1 MSCRSNYLA
10 RTDRT
15 LRRTFSPAP
24 TVLRTTDTAVK
35 RIPKVSSAHFR
46 SSSETVYVCR
56 VVGIPSSIRGQS
68 GVAWHL
74 DVLNNAGIAWKYMTL
89 GRTTV
94 IGVGQKNCF
103 VRRTVFNVDFLKRE
117 RVIYNTTCPV
127 CVRDYQIH
135 GYFVFVTAVDLG
147 IIRRAGRVQ

>member
-1 MSCRSNYLA
+1 
-10 RTDRT
+10 
-15 LRRTFSPAP
+15 
-24 TVLRTTDTAVK
+24 
-35 RIPKVSSAHFR
+35 
-46 SSSETVYVCR
+46 
-56 VVGIPSSIRGQS
+56 
-68 GVAWHL
+68 
-74 DVLNNAGIAWKYMTL
+74 MTL